1 MARIFRTE
9 TLELDGNLRLASA
22 SPGEFLIQSATG
34 STLMSRATIDSDI
47 SSLAAKNVSKDGDIS
62 TAEDQDDAVKSSVGT
77 LDTKDTSLDGNIST
91 AESQDNAA
99 KSSIGTLDTKDTA
112 LDGDISTAEDQD
124 DAVKSSV
131 GTLDTKDTSLDGN
144 ISTAESQDNAAKS
157 SIGTLDTKDTALDGD
172 ISTAEDQDDAVKS
185 AISAANAAD
194 IVMDSDISSL
204 AANISSNDIVAKSE
218 SVATSD
224 ESKVVTFGR
233 TFGSTPAVLAS
244 LKSETANA
252 PVIPAMVTAV
262 STTQCT
268 VSFGDGIPDGY
279 TYTLEILASAT

>member
-47 SSLAAKNVSKDGDIS
+47 SSLAAKNVSK
-62 TAEDQDDAVKSSVGT
+62 
-77 LDTKDTSLDGNIST
+77 
-91 AESQDNAA
+91 
-99 KSSIGTLDTKDTA
+99 
-112 LDGDISTAEDQD
+112 DGDISTAEDQD

-268 VSFGDGIPDGY
+268 VSFGDGIPDGVI
-279 TYTLEILASAT
+279 TYIFCRKYEFFRGFFDYAFKSFFWIKN